1 MASETVS
8 EEELK
13 NRRDFRDRLIVTID
27 GNDSKDFDDAIEVK
41 LNDDGTYY
49 LGVHIADVSYYV
61 KENSLIDLEA
71 LSRGNSI
78 YLADRVI
85 PMLPFNL
92 SNGICS
98 LNPNVDRLVLSCLMT
113 INYSGEVIDYDITSG
128 VIRSTYRLTYDR
140 VNSLFIKNELYED
153 DSLNNMLFVMKDLA
167 DLLSKTKT
175 KNGML
180 DLDVDEAKIIVDEN
194 GKCIDVKLR
203 ESGISEGIIEQFMI
217 RKWLCITFVL
227 SKTPNI
233 YRVHPQPQ
241 LKKIRQ
247 FLTN

>member
-1 MASETVS
+1 MVVNVPITVVGSDFPYVQGSKVVAEISNYYQDYLEVNIVEVLGHKNEPGIDILSVVKEYQVPYEFPTPVIEEANMASETVS

-113 INYSGEVIDYDITSG
+113 INHSGEVIDYDITSG

-140 VNSLFIKNELYED
+140 VNSLFIKMNY
-153 DSLNNMLFVMKDLA
+153 MK
-167 DLLSKTKT
+167 
-175 KNGML
+175 M
-180 DLDVDEAKIIVDEN
+180 IV
-194 GKCIDVKLR
+194 
-203 ESGISEGIIEQFMI
+203 
-217 RKWLCITFVL
+217 
-227 SKTPNI
+227 
-233 YRVHPQPQ
+233 
-241 LKKIRQ
+241 
-247 FLTN
+247 